1 MLPIYTATACL
12 RLSLMLVLSEIA
24 TNRPHAL
31 STSLINHEECHCSW
45 NRYCSISKW
54 HAHAQQASYVAIE
67 DLDPDIIGNVF
78 PSGHTS
84 AKILYDWWLCLL
96 LAMGI

>member
-1 MLPIYTATACL
+1 MRNATVAGI
-12 RLSLMLVLSEIA
+12 VLFQSGM
-24 TNRPHAL
+24 
-31 STSLINHEECHCSW
+31 
-45 NRYCSISKW
+45 
-54 HAHAQQASYVAIE
+54 HAHAHQLGQFAIV